1 MDNTKLIY
9 IMGRGHS
16 GSTLLDV
23 VLGNSKDIESVG
35 ELVSAMSRIEKEIC
49 SCKEKMTRCPY
60 WTSILSNFNNKYSDK
75 SFKSLCFQSVKQGN
89 IKIFFKTLFF
99 KRKYVK
105 LVDGSFDFF
114 KEVSLISKKKFIV
127 DSSKEHTRGLLF
139 SRSDR
144 AHLIHIVRRPDRIL
158 SSTYFRAINGE
169 QVKFLRFKFQ
179 PKNKIALFLYI
190 LTMSVSWSIGNFL
203 AEITKLVAR
212 NKVLLIRYEDFITQ
226 PKDTLIK
233 IQNQFKIDL
242 SDLIYKLEQK
252 ELLYIGHNVGGNRF
266 RFQESFTIEP
276 QKSTQRKLPSFF
288 KGMTILINLPFM
300 LYYGYNPFN

>member
-49 SCKEKMTRCPY
+49 SCKEKMTNCPY
-60 WTSILSNFNNKYSDK
+60 WLSILSSYKKKYSDI
-75 SFKSLCFQSVKQGN
+75 SFKELCLQSVKQGN
-89 IKIFFKTLFF
+89 IKRFLNTLFF
-99 KRKYVK
+99 KKK
-105 LVDGSFDFF
+105 HD
-114 KEVSLISKKKFIV
+114 SLINNSFEFFNEISNESKKKYIV

-139 SRSDR
+139 SRANN
-144 AHLIHIVRRPDRIL
+144 AHIIHIIRRPDRIL
-158 SSTYFRAINGE
+158 SSTYFRAVNGE
-169 QVKFLRFKFQ
+169 HVKFLRFKFQ

-252 ELLYIGHNVGGNRF
+252 ELLFIGHNVGGNRF

-276 QKSTQRKLPSFF
+276 QKSTQRKLPIFF

-300 LYYGYNPFN
+300 LYYGYNPFK